1 MKSFVVVDVAFIRI
15 LAIEDE
21 NMNEKLWQEC
31 KALLCKPIELKGCLF
46 WHWRWRQFGMLMNV
60 WSQESISQK

>member
-1 MKSFVVVDVAFIRI
+1 MKGFVVVDVAFIRI

-31 KALLCKPIELKGCLF
+31 KALLCKPIELKGCFSGIGVGVSL
-46 WHWRWRQFGMLMNV
+46 V
-60 WSQESISQK
+60 C